1 MIHPDDLKQFDHF
14 FENVKKWSK
23 AYVHHFEYRML
34 DKTGKWRWFRGSEK
48 EFRREQGKIVSL
60 VGSVQEITNEKNAA
74 LELQKS
80 AQTFAYLA
88 HSIPSGLFIYQFVEP
103 DKLFLVT
110 GNPEAEKLT
119 GIKVDECVGKDFDQ
133 IWPNAKKQGLS
144 AKYIEV
150 AKTLKATELND
161 VYYSDK
167 RISGA
172 FRIKVFPMPESRI
185 GVAFENIT
193 RAKQAEQAL
202 KDREQRLGAIYSSAG
217 VCIAILGLDG
227 MFLEANQAFLH
238 LVGYTKEELL
248 ALNIRELSMPEEY
261 LNTRERLSQIIA
273 GELDWY
279 RIERQYINKNGESS
293 WVDMS
298 VTPLRDEN
306 GQVISLIGTGFN
318 ITSRKKAEQAL
329 VESEKKVKA
338 KLDAVLLPEGDIAA
352 LELSDI
358 IDIPS
363 IQAIMDDF
371 YQLTKIGIGI
381 IDIKGKVLVATGW
394 QDICTKFHRVHPETE
409 KKCIESDLFL
419 SKGVSFMQCKAY
431 KCKNNLWDI
440 VTPVIIGGKHL
451 GNIFLGQFHYAGEI
465 PDEAV
470 FKAQAKKYKFN
481 EKQYLEAL
489 RKVPVWD
496 TAMVNSVMAFYMKF
510 ANLISTMSYSNIK
523 LARTLEQQ
531 KIAEIGRASCRE
543 RV

>member
-1 MIHPDDLKQFDHF
+1 MIVKRLLSPSQALRALPKILNIVAGKKVRPFIVLYKDKTLEISSIFNRKANRIIGIIRDITEQQAVLKQLRDNESFIKSLTSASPNLIYVFDIGLKQNIYCNRSISQFLGYKETELFDSDPGFFQKVIHPDDLKQFDHF

-48 EFRREQGKIVSL
+48 EFRREQGKIISL

-80 AQTFAYLA
+80 DQTFADLA

-358 IDIPS
+358 IDIPA

-371 YQLTKIGIGI
+371 YQLTK
-381 IDIKGKVLVATGW
+381 K
-394 QDICTKFHRVHPETE
+394 
-409 KKCIESDLFL
+409 
-419 SKGVSFMQCKAY
+419 
-431 KCKNNLWDI
+431 
-440 VTPVIIGGKHL
+440 
-451 GNIFLGQFHYAGEI
+451 
-465 PDEAV
+465 
-470 FKAQAKKYKFN
+470 
-481 EKQYLEAL
+481 
-489 RKVPVWD
+489 
-496 TAMVNSVMAFYMKF
+496 
-510 ANLISTMSYSNIK
+510 
-523 LARTLEQQ
+523 
-531 KIAEIGRASCRE
+531 IGRASCRE